1 MEGESTAGNTDFC
14 KIDNSNL
21 SNTGILHG
29 KMMNGTCTIFICN
42 RNPKLEWYCYLLIL
56 VCLFILLAGCLGNI
70 LALRHYVYCMKT
82 WTTNTI
88 FLFNLAL
95 CDFTWTLLAPFS
107 VYYSLQKLTI
117 HSSQEL
123 YQIIRLFFS
132 INIYGSIYF
141 LTLISFDRF
150 VGAVHPLTSLKW
162 WDKGKAVFC
171 TIAVWIFIVIA
182 SMPEIYCTVATGRQ
196 HDIMDSLDGTEG
208 PLQFAMPFTLS
219 KIVLR
224 FLIPVTVIFTC
235 YMLTL
240 KALLQHSKRQQ
251 RRNRLVRPL
260 LLISAAMIVFA
271 VSFIPYHVMMMVI
284 LIYRN
289 NCQPPCGNL
298 STLSAIYKVTEI
310 ICSINSCLDPIIF
323 TVANKTFYQRIKTIK
338 CHPKYQCCCCLTGRV
353 RDITPSPRTM
363 T

>member
-1 MEGESTAGNTDFC
+1 MT
-14 KIDNSNL
+14 
-21 SNTGILHG
+21 
-29 KMMNGTCTIFICN
+29 NGTCTILICN
-42 RNPKLEWYCYLLIL
+42 RNPKLEWYCYLLVL
-56 VCLFILLAGCLGNI
+56 VCLFSLLMGFLGNI

-95 CDFTWTLLAPFS
+95 CDFTWTLMAPFS
-107 VYYSLQKLTI
+107 VYYNIQKLPAYF
-117 HSSQEL
+117 SQAF
-123 YQIIRLFFS
+123 YQIIGLFFS
-132 INIYGSIYF
+132 INVYGSVYF
-141 LTLISFDRF
+141 LTLISFDRYI
-150 VGAVHPLTSLKW
+150 GAVHPIASLTW

-171 TIAVWIFIVIA
+171 TIGVWIFIVLA
-182 SMPEIYCTVATGRQ
+182 SMPDIYYTVAARRQ
-196 HDIMDSLDGTEG
+196 PDIINDLDGAERS
-208 PLQFAMPFTLS
+208 LQFVLPFTLS

-224 FLIPVTVIFTC
+224 FLIPATIIFTC

-240 KALLQHSKRQQ
+240 KALLQLSKRQQ
-251 RRNRLVRPL
+251 RSNRLVRPL

-284 LIYRN
+284 LIYRIN
-289 NCQPPCGNL
+289 YKPACGNI

-323 TVANKTFYQRIKTIK
+323 TVANKTFYQRTKSIK
-338 CHPKYQCCCCLTGRV
+338 CHLKCQCCCCLIRRV
-353 RDITPSPRTM
+353 RDITLAPRTM